1 MAGLF
6 VPDRVVTATISL
18 ESLMSLKDRITED
31 MKSAMRAKDSARL
44 STIRLLLAAIKQ
56 REVDE
61 RAPVDDP
68 QALVIIEKL
77 IKQRRD
83 SEQQYRAA
91 GRDEL
96 AAQEAYE
103 VSQIQAFMPAALSSD
118 ELSAI
123 VTQAIKDAGVADIRD
138 MGKAMALIKPQVQ
151 GRADMGEVS
160 KLLKEQLSR

>member
-1 MAGLF
+1 MANTTLR
-6 VPDRVVTATISL
+6 DSINDA
-18 ESLMSLKDRITED
+18 LKN
-31 MKSAMRAKDSARL
+31 AMRAKEKERVAVLRL
-44 STIRLLLAAIKQ
+44 VMSEFKRI
-56 REVDE
+56 EVDE
-61 RAPVDDP
+61 RIDVEDAR
-68 QALVIIEKL
+68 ALAVLDKM

-123 VTQAIKDAGVADIRD
+123 VTQAIKDAGVADMRG

>member
-1 MAGLF
+1 MAN
-6 VPDRVVTATISL
+6 TALRDSINDA
-18 ESLMSLKDRITED
+18 LKN
-31 MKSAMRAKDSARL
+31 AMRAKEKERVAVLRL
-44 STIRLLLAAIKQ
+44 VMSEFKRI
-56 REVDE
+56 EVDE
-61 RAPVDDP
+61 RIEVEDAR
-68 QALVIIEKL
+68 ALAVLDKM

-103 VSQIQAFMPAALSSD
+103 VSQIQEFMPAALSNE

-123 VTQAIKDAGVADIRD
+123 VTQAVHDAGVTDMRD

>member
-1 MAGLF
+1 MAN
-6 VPDRVVTATISL
+6 TALRDSINDA
-18 ESLMSLKDRITED
+18 LKN
-31 MKSAMRAKDSARL
+31 AMRAKEKERVAVLRL
-44 STIRLLLAAIKQ
+44 VMSEFKRI
-56 REVDE
+56 EVDE
-61 RAPVDDP
+61 RIEVEDAR
-68 QALVIIEKL
+68 ALAVLVKM

-91 GRDEL
+91 GREEL

-103 VSQIQAFMPAALSSD
+103 VSQIQEFMPAALSNE

-123 VTQAIKDAGVADIRD
+123 VTQAVRDAGVTDMRD

-151 GRADMGEVS
+151 GRADMGAVS

>member
-1 MAGLF
+1 MAN
-6 VPDRVVTATISL
+6 TALRDSINDA
-18 ESLMSLKDRITED
+18 LKN
-31 MKSAMRAKDSARL
+31 AMRAKEKERVAVLRL
-44 STIRLLLAAIKQ
+44 VMSEFKRI
-56 REVDE
+56 EVDE
-61 RAPVDDP
+61 RIEVEDAR
-68 QALVIIEKL
+68 ALAVLDKM

>member
-1 MAGLF
+1 MANTTLRNSIN
-6 VPDRVVTATISL
+6 DA
-18 ESLMSLKDRITED
+18 LKN
-31 MKSAMRAKDSARL
+31 AMRAKEKERVAVLRL
-44 STIRLLLAAIKQ
+44 VMSEFKRI
-56 REVDE
+56 EVDE
-61 RAPVDDP
+61 RIEVEDAR
-68 QALVIIEKL
+68 ALAVLDKM

-96 AAQEAYE
+96 ADQEAYE
-103 VSQIQAFMPAALSSD
+103 VSQIQEFMPAALGSE

-123 VTQAIKDAGVADIRD
+123 ISQAIKDAAVTDMRD

-160 KLLKEQLSR
+160 RLLKEQLSR

>member
-1 MAGLF
+1 MANTTLR
-6 VPDRVVTATISL
+6 DSINDA
-18 ESLMSLKDRITED
+18 LKN
-31 MKSAMRAKDSARL
+31 AMRAKEKERVAVLRL
-44 STIRLLLAAIKQ
+44 VMSEFKRI
-56 REVDE
+56 EVDE
-61 RAPVDDP
+61 RIEVEDAR
-68 QALVIIEKL
+68 ALAVLDKM

-91 GRDEL
+91 GRDVL